1 MLSKN
6 ILTFELP
13 FNENFFPKIAK
24 LNEFTLQNPNLKSFS
39 SCSKSY
45 KKKLEKN
52 KKMEMY
58 DEMSEYV
65 EMIYKK
71 VKGNEEKETN

>member
-1 MLSKN
+1 MFSKN

-24 LNEFTLQNPNLKSFS
+24 LKEFTLQNPNLKPFS

-52 KKMEMY
+52 KKM
-58 DEMSEYV
+58 
-65 EMIYKK
+65 IYKK
-71 VKGNEEKETN
+71 IKENEEKETN